1 MQVLVEV
8 PGVEA
13 WVLLELEQAGKLG
26 SWQGLDL
33 AEACFAVGLAGK
45 ALDWLAEVET
55 C

>member
-1 MQVLVEV
+1 M

-13 WVLLELEQAGKLG
+13 WVLLELELELAGKLG
-26 SWQGLDL
+26 SWLGLDL